1 MAGRWENWVHWRE
14 LRGACPICGEPAHV
28 GMSERNGKFFWL
40 HDDCPGVP
48 EFYRTHGVWK
58 LEEIPFEEFKRL
70 CEEAKALG
78 LEPRATSGGG
88 SGKRVHCIETGVEY
102 RSIQE
107 AADAIGRSRA
117 SLSAAMKRGGTCGGC
132 HWEMA

>member
-78 LEPRATSGGG
+78 AKWDRT
-88 SGKRVHCIETGVEY
+88 KKVWY
-102 RSIQE
+102 RPPMRLG
-107 AADAIGRSRA
+107 AAAHLSR
-117 SLSAAMKRGGTCGGC
+117 RP
-132 HWEMA
+132 